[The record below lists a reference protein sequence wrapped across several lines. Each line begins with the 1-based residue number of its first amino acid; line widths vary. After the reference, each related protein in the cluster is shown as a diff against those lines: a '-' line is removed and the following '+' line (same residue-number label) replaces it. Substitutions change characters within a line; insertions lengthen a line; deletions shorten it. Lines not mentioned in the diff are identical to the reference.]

1 MREGD
6 EENMKDRS
14 EVVSAIMLTLLIG
27 MVFSST
33 IIVEGEPET
42 HDLEVS
48 LTAPIIDNTYNHL
61 KNGSSTVLNVT
72 VVNKGDFVEHSVN
85 LQLLING
92 TIVLDSLTLNLAPDH
107 VFWAS
112 YFWAPEEGDYNLTAY
127 APPVENETSVENNND
142 TKWVRVCPDQRPIAN
157 FTFEPEIEPN
167 IVFVDKNV
175 TFDASTSN
183 DDLDWGTIV
192 SYNWDWDDATPN
204 TTIEPSINHTFHDHG
219 TYNVTLIVVDNK
231 GNDSL
236 PAWQLVTVEKKPC
249 AYFTV
254 KKGHTYGEGPPPF
267 YVNDTLTF
275 DASDSEPDGGHI
287 VWYHWDF
294 NDTTFKNTTW
304 PETLHNYTSPG
315 TYNVTLTIADNNT
328 LTDSYHTTIDV
339 EIGFPVAN
347 FTIYPSSPPHYVCDP
362 LTFDASA
369 SYDSDWG
376 HIISY
381 DWDFNDST
389 PVVNE
394 TDPVTYHHYV
404 SEGEYTVTLTVTDNS
419 TLTSKPF
426 NMTLSISLR
435 VYLKV
440 EPRNQAVN
448 PGEKVLIINITI
460 ANVTDL
466 RYFEFKLF
474 WPAEWLPPT
483 QPLLLGKPWEIVDG
497 SFLGDEYG
505 PSGMRWNLREE
516 TDQNEGFI
524 RIKCNFTDI
533 VPLEERT
540 GSGPLVNM
548 MLSVKTTGNA
558 SLTLTET
565 LLVNSAETNMSHE
578 VEHGYFYTTWPV
590 AIFTH
595 SPPKPVV
602 NRTVIFDASDSYD
615 PNGSNIV
622 SYEWDFD
629 DGNVTTVLN
638 STITHCY
645 NSVGIYNVSLT
656 VTDGDGLIGS
666 TWSTYD
672 YVEVIPGRDVAI
684 ISIEP
689 CMLAF
694 NKSLGMYETAGI
706 LPINVTVKNNG
717 SATENFTV
725 TAYYKNSTGLYFFE
739 TQPVDN
745 LALGTSRILTFNWDI
760 KCVSKGNYTIA
771 ANASRVPFE
780 TNFDD
785 NYMENASARIKVWLQ
800 GDVNHDGKVNLYDAL
815 LLLAA
820 YGSEYCQPEYHKNP
834 NNDLNCDG
842 KIDLFDAV
850 ILLNNYGRE
859 DP

>member
-1 MREGD
+1 
-6 EENMKDRS
+6 MKGRS
-14 EVVSAIMLTLLIG
+14 EVVSVIMLTLLIG
-27 MVFSST
+27 MVFSSI
-33 IIVEGEPET
+33 IIVEGEPEA

-48 LTAPIIDNTYNHL
+48 LAARIIDNTYNHL

-72 VVNKGDFVEHSVN
+72 VVNQGDFVEYSVT

-112 YFWAPEEGDYNLTAY
+112 YYWAPEEGDYNLTAY
-127 APPVENETSVENNND
+127 APPVENETYIENNND

-192 SYNWDWDDATPN
+192 SYNWDWDDATTN

-219 TYNVTLIVVDNK
+219 TCNVTLIVVDNK

-254 KKGHTYGEGPPPF
+254 KKGHTYGKGPPPF

-304 PETLHNYTSPG
+304 PKTSHNYTSPG

-339 EIGFPVAN
+339 EIGFPLAN
-347 FTIYPSSPPHYVCDP
+347 FTIYPSNPLHYVCDP

-376 HIISY
+376 QIISY

-419 TLTSKPF
+419 TLTSTPF

-440 EPRNQAVN
+440 EPRNQTVN

-466 RYFEFKLF
+466 KYFEFKLNYTS
-474 WPAEWLPPT
+474 EWLLPAW
-483 QPLLLGKPWEIVDG
+483 PLLLGKPWEFVGG
-497 SFLGDEYG
+497 SFLGPKYG

-516 TDQNEGFI
+516 ADQNEGFI
-524 RIKCNFTDI
+524 RMKCNFTDI

-540 GSGPLVNM
+540 GSGPLVDI
-548 MLSVKTTGNA
+548 MLSVKTTGNS
-558 SLTLTET
+558 SLNLTET
-565 LLVNSAETNMSHE
+565 LLLNSDDDEPNIPYE

-590 AIFTH
+590 ANFTY
-595 SPPKPVV
+595 SPKPVEPNKPV
-602 NRTVIFDASDSYD
+602 AFNASSSYD
-615 PNGSNIV
+615 PDNPYDLTPGAIAN
-622 SYEWDFD
+622 YTWDFGD
-629 DGNVTTVLN
+629 ATNDTGMIINHTFTPGVFPVN
-638 STITHCY
+638 
-645 NSVGIYNVSLT
+645 LT
-656 VTDGDGLIGS
+656 VTDDEGETWCIMYLLPTSNVALSVTPCLLALNETTGL
-666 TWSTYD
+666 
-672 YVEVIPGRDVAI
+672 
-684 ISIEP
+684 
-689 CMLAF
+689 
-694 NKSLGMYETAGI
+694 YETAGI
-706 LPINVTVKNNG
+706 LPINVTVTNNMPF
-717 SATENFTV
+717 AEAFTV
-725 TAYYKNSTGLYFFE
+725 TLKANDT
-739 TQPVDN
+739 TV
-745 LALGTSRILTFNWDI
+745 GTRTTDPISPGCSESLTFDLYAFFPN
-760 KCVSKGNYTIA
+760 SPPYGLPKGNYNISAHVSGIA
-771 ANASRVPFE
+771 QYADHLVEVYLA
-780 TNFDD
+780 
-785 NYMENASARIKVWLQ
+785 
-800 GDVNHDGKVNLYDAL
+800 GDVDRDGDV
-815 LLLAA
+815 
-820 YGSEYCQPEYHKNP
+820 
-834 NNDLNCDG
+834 
-842 KIDLFDAV
+842 DLFDAV
-850 ILLNNYGRE
+850 RLLNIYGEKEGGGSYDVNCDLDCDGDVDLFDAVRLLSNYGSK